1 MSEPDVVAAVL
12 WTGVT
17 LYAVFGGA
25 DFGAGFW
32 DLLAGGAER
41 GARPRALA
49 DRSLTP
55 VWEANHVWLIFVLV
69 VAWTGFPRAFAAVT
83 STLFVPL
90 LLAALGIVLRG
101 AGFAFRKATGPLAA
115 RRLFGALFASSSV
128 LVPFFLGAAVGAV
141 ASGRVPAHG
150 AGDRLTSWLNPTSAV
165 IGALF
170 VFAGAYLAAIF
181 LVADARREG
190 DAEMVRY
197 FRARAIGA
205 AALAGALAAGGLVAL
220 RSDARPVFEGLVH
233 EGLPLVIFSA
243 LCGAGALALLLAGAR
258 RGARPLAVG
267 AVAAVIWGW
276 GVAQYPY
283 LLPSSLT
290 VRAGAAPGATLDALL
305 AVFGAAVAV
314 VVPSLVLLYTLHQR
328 ARLEGEE
335 S

>member
-1 MSEPDVVAAVL
+1 MSTVVGVVL
-12 WTGVT
+12 FTGVV
-17 LYAVFGGA
+17 LYATFAGA

-101 AGFAFRKATGPLAA
+101 AGFAFRKATRPLAA

-150 AGDRLTSWLNPTSAV
+150 AGDRLTSWPPPRSSGRCSCSPARTWPRSSWWPTPGGRATPRWSATSAP
-165 IGALF
+165 ARS
-170 VFAGAYLAAIF
+170 
-181 LVADARREG
+181 ARR
-190 DAEMVRY
+190 R
-197 FRARAIGA
+197 
-205 AALAGALAAGGLVAL
+205 
-220 RSDARPVFEGLVH
+220 
-233 EGLPLVIFSA
+233 
-243 LCGAGALALLLAGAR
+243 
-258 RGARPLAVG
+258 
-267 AVAAVIWGW
+267 
-276 GVAQYPY
+276 
-283 LLPSSLT
+283 
-290 VRAGAAPGATLDALL
+290 
-305 AVFGAAVAV
+305 
-314 VVPSLVLLYTLHQR
+314 
-328 ARLEGEE
+328 
-335 S
+335 